1 MPTKERDPN
10 VFVSDRGT
18 VYRVGDGMF
27 GLGAAIKEAR
37 GKSLREV
44 VRKHKQ
50 RLRKKYKGV
59 KVR

>member
-1 MPTKERDPN
+1 MRKNDPN
-10 VFVSDRGT
+10 VFVSADGRS
-18 VYRVGDGMF
+18 VICVGDGTF
-27 GLGAAIKEAR
+27 GLGAAIKEAQ
-37 GKSLREV
+37 GKSLREI

>member
-1 MPTKERDPN
+1 MKKNDQN

-18 VYRVGDGMF
+18 VYRVGDGTF
-27 GLGAAIKEAR
+27 GLGAAIKEAQ

-44 VRKHKQ
+44 VCKHKQ